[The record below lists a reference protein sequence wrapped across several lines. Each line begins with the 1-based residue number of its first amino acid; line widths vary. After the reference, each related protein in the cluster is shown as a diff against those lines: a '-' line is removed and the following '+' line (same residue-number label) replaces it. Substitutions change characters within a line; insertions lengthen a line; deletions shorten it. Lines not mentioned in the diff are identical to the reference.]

1 MQTMGMKDVGTT
13 CTQGFWNASLLAA
26 IQGTHGGPWQEPGA
40 SHKECAGLPPA
51 DEPRGILWPSLEVPC
66 SDSFALRDGAYREQQ
81 PDIPAGASVGDRGR
95 GLNLSVLEGDVRS
108 RWSNWSLLP
117 RDWMINELS
126 PQLHIGSPGPAT
138 LPHPPPTHN

>member
-51 DEPRGILWPSLEVPC
+51 DEPR
-66 SDSFALRDGAYREQQ
+66 
-81 PDIPAGASVGDRGR
+81 AS
-95 GLNLSVLEGDVRS
+95 S
-108 RWSNWSLLP
+108 
-117 RDWMINELS
+117 
-126 PQLHIGSPGPAT
+126 GPASRSLVLT
-138 LPHPPPTHN
+138 PLHLESEPTGSSSLTSQQGPVLGTVVEGLICLFWKET